1 MAPRNVSLASVGK
14 MSLGQWVACG
24 ATGLLI
30 AASLTA
36 YAGYRDALGIDTE
49 EVDTD
54 AWGDRPAQAEGI
66 HNILLLGT
74 DERAGEDAS
83 YNELH
88 GIRPDVLV
96 VVSIDVDKGGVTMV
110 NLPRDLIVELPD
122 CEPRGETPGVSA
134 GTVDQINHAMTY
146 GGMDCQGNTVE
157 TITDIHLDHMV
168 MVDFAGFQEI
178 VDSIGGVRMCV
189 PEPID
194 DPKAHITLDAGVQTL
209 DGAQALGLARS
220 RDSTAQGSDLNRIEN
235 QQRMIG
241 AILREVTSGDILSS
255 PTMLYDF
262 MRSVTDSMVTDDGFN
277 VDEMTELAIS
287 MREVDLSRIKMVTV
301 PVVDAPSDN
310 NRVALDEGAA
320 QELFAA
326 VAAGDVLPEG
336 GDDEGSSESEESG
349 VEPGDVSVRLLNN
362 TGIDGLAR
370 QVEPILAGEHG
381 FDVTE
386 TGNPG
391 ERLPGATT
399 VYHGPDRRA
408 HAEELASVLAVA
420 QLEEVPDF
428 GEEVELVMGQDWAG
442 ISGDD
447 ADDGGEDDPLAG
459 LVATSADED
468 SVSCE

>member
-1 MAPRNVSLASVGK
+1 MSSASAGK
-14 MSLGQWVACG
+14 MSLGQWAACG

-30 AASLTA
+30 AASLTV

-49 EVDTD
+49 EINTD

-96 VVSIDVDKGGVTMV
+96 VVSIDVDKGGVTMI
-110 NLPRDLIVELPD
+110 NLPRDLVVELPA
-122 CEPRGETPGVSA
+122 CEPRDEAPGVSA

-178 VDSIGGVRMCV
+178 VDSIGGVEMCV

-241 AILREVTSGDILSS
+241 AILREVTSGDVLSS

-287 MREVDLSRIKMVTV
+287 MREVDLSRITMVTV

-320 QELFAA
+320 RELFAA
-326 VAAGDVLPEG
+326 VAAGEVLPEEDG
-336 GDDEGSSESEESG
+336 EGASETEESD

-362 TGIDGLAR
+362 TGINGLAG
-370 QVEPILAGEHG
+370 QVEPILADEYG

-386 TGNPG
+386 TGNPV

-420 QLEEVPDF
+420 QVEEVPDL
-428 GEEVELVMGQDWAG
+428 GEELELVMGQDWAG
-442 ISGDD
+442 ISGDGAGD
-447 ADDGGEDDPLAG
+447 AGGGDEGEADPLAG
-459 LVATSADED
+459 LGATSAAED
-468 SVSCE
+468 SVSCD